1 MNKIN
6 YDKISINILHYN
18 SYEKTKVCV
27 NSCLKQFGNDIKIII
42 IDNFSTNNSLQQ
54 LKKSFSHI
62 DNILFLENKEN
73 YGFAKGNN
81 IGIRYATDLGIK
93 YTFLLNND
101 TELIGEML
109 VSDMIGIIKKYSNC
123 AIVAPQI
130 FDVTKDGLV
139 LLKNDSLYLKMLRLF
154 NILPKNTSISKE
166 LETISEAQGSAI
178 LVNNKFFL
186 DVNGFPEYYY
196 MYGEEGTF
204 SKKILWNDKIIL
216 WYKNK
221 NNYVLHHHD
230 KSKNVDEWRKYLMG
244 RNRGLEFYENRDKYP
259 IWRIVYLIFLVK
271 LLCQFKKNY
280 SYLVGMFKARKLY
293 IKKKDYIDFYYDG
306 YIAKERYGSLK

>member
-27 NSCLKQFGNDIKIII
+27 NSCLKQLGNDIKIII
-42 IDNFSTNNSLQQ
+42 IDNFSTNDSLQQ
-54 LKKSFSHI
+54 LKKAFGQK

-81 IGIRYATDLGIK
+81 IGIRYAIGMGVK

-109 VSDMIGIIKKYSNC
+109 VSDMVDIIKKNSNC
-123 AIVAPQI
+123 AVVAPQI
-130 FDVTKDGLV
+130 FDVTKNGLV

-154 NILPKNTSISKE
+154 NILPKNSNMSE
-166 LETISEAQGSAI
+166 QLETISEAQGSAI
-178 LVNNKFFL
+178 LVNNENFL

-204 SKKILWNDKIIL
+204 SKKILWNDKVIL

-230 KSKNVDEWRKYLMG
+230 KSKSVDEWRKYLMG

-259 IWRIVYLIFLVK
+259 LWRIVYLVFFLK
-271 LLCQFKKNY
+271 LLCQCKKND
-280 SYLVGMFKARKLY
+280 SYLAGMFKARKLY
-293 IKKKDYIDFYYDG
+293 KKKNHYSECYYDG
-306 YIAKERYGSLK
+306 YMAKDRYRSTK